1 MATNRTAM
9 PQFLCAFGVL
19 LAVVSPGCRMR
30 PARMRVALIPP
41 QNDAAIADNARA
53 IGDRLG
59 LQIDSLD
66 PESMVGGK
74 LRPDRYCVAVYTG
87 GYLFKVRRPGDATEA
102 LLRYVKDGGFLV
114 VCGGVWPF
122 YQPFDYAGSGT
133 YTPST
138 ERPARVPKFDDPWLE
153 KQMADI
159 RRSNTLQ
166 FNTALGL
173 NISGPGTT
181 GFEKP
186 SEPVTFHTEPGQKIF
201 RNLPKTLP
209 FPSSGD
215 RRFRPVSG
223 KGLPAGATF
232 TPIMRLKGKSGT
244 DYGPAAALIK
254 QENGG
259 QVLYVWAPI
268 VRERGEA
275 ILRDAVLLATAR
287 PSAAMSDDAKLL
299 MERVKVLK
307 EGVRSCRE
315 RIRTVVAPRIS
326 PHYFLRQCDGAE
338 AALIDAND
346 TVRIGNP
353 KLARKRIDQIERD
366 IAILE
371 RRVRAVSQGIKAK

>member
-1 MATNRTAM
+1 MAMNRTAM

-30 PARMRVALIPP
+30 PARMHVALIPP
-41 QNDAAIADNARA
+41 QNDVAIADSSRA
-53 IGDRLG
+53 MGDRLG
-59 LQIDSLD
+59 LQVDSLD
-66 PESMVGGK
+66 PETMVGGG

-87 GYLFKVRRPGDATEA
+87 GEDYLFKVHRPGDATEA
-102 LLRYVKDGGFLV
+102 LLRYVRDGGFLV

-122 YQPFDYAGSGT
+122 YRPFDYAGSGT
-133 YTPST
+133 YLPST
-138 ERPARVPKFDDPWLE
+138 GRPAGAPKFDAP
-153 KQMADI
+153 
-159 RRSNTLQ
+159 RSDTLQ

-181 GFEKP
+181 SFEEP
-186 SEPVTFHTEPGQKIF
+186 GEPVTFHAEPGQKIF
-201 RNLPKTLP
+201 RNLPKTSP
-209 FPSSGD
+209 FPSSGE

-223 KGLPAGATF
+223 KGLQAGVTF

-254 QENGG
+254 HENGG

-268 VRERGEA
+268 MHERGEA
-275 ILRDAVLLATAR
+275 ILRDAVMLVAAR
-287 PSAAMSDDAKLL
+287 PSAAMSDNAKLL

-307 EGVRSCRE
+307 EGVRLSKGK
-315 RIRTVVAPRIS
+315 IRTIVAPRMS

-338 AALIDAND
+338 AALIDAAD
-346 TVRIGNP
+346 TVRVGNV
-353 KLARKRIDQIERD
+353 KLARSRIDQIERD

-371 RRVRAVSQGIKAK
+371 RRVRAVSQGIKPR